1 LFTLCI
7 LLPGCIGPPLVIS
20 PRELPN
26 AVEGV
31 LYFQSL
37 STDDGLLWWE
47 LEDGTLPPGLQLDED
62 TGAIAGRPTEP
73 GVYDFTVLAEDARI
87 PPRRGE
93 RLYSITVIERLT
105 VQFSP
110 DPARVGEPYEDTPM
124 IAGGVPP
131 YRVVI
136 VGLPAGLDYDR
147 STGKIF
153 GTPRTANSGMLLE
166 LSATDDGDP
175 RQTKTVR
182 ATLVVHPVGVSITT
196 SELADAAVGE
206 EYSAQLAAS
215 GGKRPYTW
223 KVSGGALPDGLR
235 LNRTIGEISGTPTV
249 QAVTKTFTITVTDS
263 DSPLST
269 DSRELKLVVPVT
281 VLTDTLTPATGKS
294 YESALGAIAG
304 MRPYTWSVTDGVLPK
319 GLQLSSAGVISG
331 ELADDSLTETFTV
344 TVTDSDSPPT
354 ADSHELKLVVPVV
367 LATSELPD
375 ATIGQPYKVT
385 LAASR
390 GLPPYTWSL
399 KTGRL
404 PDGLELAEDTGV
416 ISGTP
421 AAQAQTQTFTI
432 QVADGDDPATTADQQ
447 LTIEV
452 GS

>member
-1 LFTLCI
+1 
-7 LLPGCIGPPLVIS
+7 V
-20 PRELPN
+20 
-26 AVEGV
+26 
-31 LYFQSL
+31 
-37 STDDGLLWWE
+37 
-47 LEDGTLPPGLQLDED
+47 
-62 TGAIAGRPTEP
+62 
-73 GVYDFTVLAEDARI
+73 EDARL
-87 PPRRGE
+87 PRRRGE

-131 YRVVI
+131 YRASV

-153 GTPRTANSGMLLE
+153 GTPRTANSGLLLE
-166 LSATDDGDP
+166 LSVTDDGDP

-223 KVSGGALPDGLR
+223 KVGGGALPDGLR

-249 QAVTKTFTITVTDS
+249 QAVTETVTITVTDS

-269 DSRELKLVVPVT
+269 DSREFKLVVPVT
-281 VLTDTLTPATGKS
+281 ILTDTLSPATGDD

-304 MRPYTWSVTDGVLPK
+304 MKPYTWSLADGVLPE
-319 GLQLSSAGVISG
+319 GLQLDSAGVISG
-331 ELADDSLTETFTV
+331 ELADDSFTETFTV

-354 ADSHELKLVVPVV
+354 TDSQELKLIVPVV
-367 LATSELPD
+367 LAITELPD
-375 ATIGQPYKVT
+375 ATISQTYEAT
-385 LAASR
+385 LAAAR

-399 KTGRL
+399 KTGQL
-404 PDGLELAEDTGV
+404 PDGLELDEDTGV

-421 AAQAQTQTFTI
+421 TAQAQTQTFTI
-432 QVADGDDPATTADQQ
+432 RVADSDNPATTDDQQ
-447 LTIEV
+447 LTIQV
-452 GS
+452 GL